1 MEEIIAVKKGKR
13 RSLEAARRRFAWAWL
28 IPMLIYYTI
37 FAVLPILFVV
47 ALSFV
52 EWNGIYFEDI
62 LWVGFG
68 NFVKV
73 FTDAAYYKMF
83 LNSLLMGAG
92 IMFITIVAGFFV
104 ALLMMAPIRGKSAF
118 RTIWYIPSVVSTAVV
133 SQLVATLLNPN
144 TGLLNLLL
152 IKAGKEPVM
161 WQLST
166 GWMWFW
172 IIAVSVWKGFGG
184 TMILFMAGMSGI
196 PQEMYEAAK
205 IDGANKAQSLWYITI
220 PSLKN
225 MFSFILITSSMGIFS
240 IFEQV
245 QLISEGGPFGT
256 TMVIMYQIYN
266 EAFDNMNVGMSSAL
280 SVIVLI
286 LVFIVTVIN
295 MNVTH
300 MDLKD
305 RKDG

>member
-1 MEEIIAVKKGKR
+1 MVKASTIKTGR
-13 RSLEAARRRFAWAWL
+13 ARTLDARRRRFAWAWL

-37 FAVLPILFVV
+37 FGVLPIIFVV
-47 ALSFV
+47 VLSFV
-52 EWNGIYFEDI
+52 DWNGIYFSDI
-62 LWVGFG
+62 SWVGFG

-73 FTDAAYYKMF
+73 FTQKAYYKMF
-83 LNSLLMGAG
+83 LNSLLMGG
-92 IMFITIVAGFFV
+92 SIMVITIIAGFFV
-104 ALLMMAPIRGKSAF
+104 ALLMMAPIRGKSFF
-118 RTIWYIPSVVSTAVV
+118 RTIWYIPCVVSTAVI
-133 SQLVATLLNPN
+133 SQLVSTLLNPN
-144 TGLLNLLL
+144 TGLINLLL
-152 IKAGKEPVM
+152 IQGGKEPVM
-161 WQLST
+161 WSLST

-184 TMILFMAGMSGI
+184 TMILFMAGMSGV

-205 IDGANKAQSLWYITI
+205 IDGANKFQSLVFITI

-225 MFSFILITSSMGIFS
+225 MFSFILITASMGIFS

-245 QLISEGGPFGT
+245 QLISEGGPFGS

-266 EAFDNMNVGMSSAL
+266 EAFDNMNVGLSSAL

-300 MDLKD
+300 IDLKD
-305 RKDG
+305 KNDG